1 MMMPRRIWICLV
13 ALLAG
18 LAWTGPAAATF
29 VGAYDYPFVNPLVAT
44 VVGTPPANEA
54 ELPAIER
61 VRNVRQ
67 LELDPFP
74 DKKPPAVFWYNET
87 LKSGL
92 FFLDREPRPLAVVIG
107 GTGAGF
113 ASTKSIVLAR
123 TLLKA
128 GYHVLSLSNPTH
140 PNFIVAASD
149 SHIPAR
155 LTDDAKDLYR
165 VVELGI
171 AAAKRQ
177 VPITGDVVVTGY
189 SLGAVHAAYLA
200 KLDDEQ
206 KRIGFKKVLMLNPP
220 VSLYTSLG
228 ILDRLVDRHLQT
240 DPASLRTFLDKLFK
254 QFAGVY
260 TASEDV
266 DLTDDFLY
274 RVYLT
279 LEPQDDE
286 LEQLIGIVFRLTAND
301 MAFASDVMTNAGYVV
316 PKNARLT
323 QTTSLTEFFTAGMG
337 LSFNEF
343 FNDVYYPYFRV
354 REPKLSV
361 KQMIERESLY
371 PIADW
376 LRTTPKIGVIT
387 NEDDIILGPGEVQ
400 FLEDTF
406 GERATIFP
414 TGGHC
419 GNMSQRDY
427 VAKVVEFFKR

>member
-1 MMMPRRIWICLV
+1 M
-13 ALLAG
+13 LAG
-18 LAWTGPAAATF
+18 LAAATPAGATY

-44 VVGTPPANEA
+44 VVGTPAANEA

-67 LELDPFP
+67 LDLQPFP
-74 DKKPPAVFWYNET
+74 DRQPPPVFWYNGS

-123 TLLKA
+123 TMLKA
-128 GYHVLSLSNPTH
+128 GYHVLSISNPTH
-140 PNFIVAASD
+140 PNFITAASET
-149 SHIPAR
+149 HIPAR

-171 AAAKRQ
+171 AAVKRQ
-177 VPITGDVVVTGY
+177 VPVTDVVVTGY

-200 KLDDEQ
+200 KLDDEE
-206 KRIGFKKVLMLNPP
+206 KRIGFKKALMLNPP
-220 VSLYTSLG
+220 VSLYTSLT
-228 ILDRLVDRHLQT
+228 ILDDLVDRHLRT
-240 DPASLRTFLDKLFK
+240 DPASLRAFLDKLFK
-254 QFAGVY
+254 QFASVY
-260 TASEDV
+260 TQTEDV

-301 MAFASDVMTNAGYVV
+301 MAFTSDVMTNAGYVV
-316 PKNARLT
+316 PKDARLT

-343 FNDVYYPYFRV
+343 FTDVYYPFFTV
-354 REPKLSV
+354 REPQLNAR
-361 KQMIERESLY
+361 QMVERESLY
-371 PIADW
+371 EIADW
-376 LRTTPKIGVIT
+376 LRNTPKIGVIT
-387 NEDDIILGPGEVQ
+387 NEDDIILGPGEVA
-400 FLEDTF
+400 FLEETF
-406 GERATIFP
+406 GDRATIFP

-427 VAKVVEFFKR
+427 VAKVVEFFKL